1 MHHVYVLMMALA
13 MGTGTGAHAPAKVQ
27 QQEFSSLEACENAR
41 HALLKSSGIAD
52 TGQLQTQCVE
62 KQ

>member
-1 MHHVYVLMMALA
+1 MHHVYVLMMALT
-13 MGTGTGAHAPAKVQ
+13 MGTGAHAPAKVQ
-27 QQEFSSLEACENAR
+27 QQEFSSYEACEAAR